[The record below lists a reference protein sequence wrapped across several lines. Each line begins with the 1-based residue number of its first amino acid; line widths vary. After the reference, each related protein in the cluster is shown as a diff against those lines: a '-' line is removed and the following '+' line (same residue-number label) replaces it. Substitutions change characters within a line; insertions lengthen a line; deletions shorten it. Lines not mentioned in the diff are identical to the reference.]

1 MKQVR
6 LVRKD
11 GKKISI
17 NTSHV
22 YRLEE
27 GNDDSETLVVS
38 SDGKFTVQGSL
49 DEVEAKLHGDT
60 SKSGKRVLNEG
71 AEEMDYH
78 DGSEPKKAYKKP
90 KDPENLFA
98 DENYDQ
104 PVKTK

>member
-11 GKKISI
+11 GKKISV

-71 AEEMDYH
+71 REEDLH
-78 DGSEPKKAYKKP
+78 DGSEPKKKAYKKP
-90 KDPENLFA
+90 QDPENMFS
-98 DENYDQ
+98 DDNYDQ
-104 PVKTK
+104 PVKT